1 MDPTCLVRAKFS
13 LTDKLKN
20 CLMKKNLLCAL
31 LVNFKISVKR

>member
-20 CLMKKNLLCAL
+20 CLMKKKPVMCF
-31 LVNFKISVKR
+31 VSKF